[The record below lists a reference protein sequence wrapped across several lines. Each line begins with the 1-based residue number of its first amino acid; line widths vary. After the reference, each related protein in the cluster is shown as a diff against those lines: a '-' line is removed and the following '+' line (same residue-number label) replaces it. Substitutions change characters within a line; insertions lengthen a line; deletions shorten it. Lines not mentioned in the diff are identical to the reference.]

1 MSDYLPLPPLPPPS
15 SRPTSS
21 LPWTTA
27 PASKLLPLLLS
38 QSLIPHPQG
47 APRDQTS
54 HIPHTVHIF
63 PSASQCLLIKSRGFP
78 GSPLVKSL
86 YSHCRGHRFDPWQK
100 TKTSQ
105 VKKQSHTHTKKKIQ
119 TPLLAWPLPSSP
131 APCTWLPITK
141 LPDRCCKQNMLN
153 SFLCLSVWNILPP
166 PCMAVFFSSFWFE
179 KPSLTILSAIA
190 PSSSV
195 ILYPTTLFL
204 FSL

>member
-105 VKKQSHTHTKKKIQ
+105 VKKQSHTHKKKKSKLLSWLGHSLHHLLPAPGCPSLNYQIDAANK
-119 TPLLAWPLPSSP
+119 TCSIHFYVSLSGIFFLLLAWLSSSHHSGLRSLPSPSY
-131 APCTWLPITK
+131 LP
-141 LPDRCCKQNMLN
+141 
-153 SFLCLSVWNILPP
+153 
-166 PCMAVFFSSFWFE
+166 
-179 KPSLTILSAIA
+179 
-190 PSSSV
+190 
-195 ILYPTTLFL
+195 
-204 FSL
+204 